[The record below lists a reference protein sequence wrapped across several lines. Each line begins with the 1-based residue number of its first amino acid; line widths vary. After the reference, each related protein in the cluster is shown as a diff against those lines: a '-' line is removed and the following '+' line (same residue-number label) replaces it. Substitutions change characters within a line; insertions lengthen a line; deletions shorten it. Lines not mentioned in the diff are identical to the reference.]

1 MTVTSL
7 MLSLGI
13 HSTLKGFHYLRY
25 GLGLCMEDED
35 YLLSVYKEL
44 YPKIAVRFDTSQDG
58 VEHCIRT
65 AVYNCWYKGNRKLLF
80 KIAGYELT
88 HKPTN
93 GEFIDIL
100 YHYLDTL
107 DRVRSV

>member
-1 MTVTSL
+1 MNITSL

-13 HSTLKGFHYLRY
+13 HSTLKGFHYLKY
-25 GLGLCMEDED
+25 GLGLCMENED
-35 YLLSVYKEL
+35 YLLSVYKDL
-44 YPKIAVRFDTSQDG
+44 YPDIAAHFGASQDS

-80 KIAGYELT
+80 KIAGYELNQ
-88 HKPTN
+88 KPTN

-100 YHYLDTL
+100 YHYLN
-107 DRVRSV
+107 S

>member
-1 MTVTSL
+1 MSITSL

-13 HSTLKGFHYLRY
+13 HSTLRGFHYLKY
-25 GLGLCMEDED
+25 GLKLCMENED
-35 YLLSVYKEL
+35 YLLSVYKDL
-44 YPKIAVRFDTSQDG
+44 YPDIATHFGATQDG

-80 KIAGYELT
+80 RIAGYELNQ
-88 HKPTN
+88 KPTN

-100 YHYLDTL
+100 YHYLN
-107 DRVRSV
+107 S